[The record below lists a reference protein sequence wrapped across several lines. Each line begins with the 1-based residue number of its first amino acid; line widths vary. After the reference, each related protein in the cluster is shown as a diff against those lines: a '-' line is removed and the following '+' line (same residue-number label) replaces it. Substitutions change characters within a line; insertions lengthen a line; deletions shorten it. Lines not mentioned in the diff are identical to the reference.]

1 MILQERPGRLHLLP
15 PGQSFIG
22 KLCMFGGGASR
33 YLEDPVNHLPP
44 RPLHTS
50 TVFKVWWERC
60 VEVERDRGPLE
71 GRHYRGAKGLLAQW
85 WPKGWGRW
93 RVGNRPQG
101 LRCGSAPGS
110 GPR

>member
-1 MILQERPGRLHLLP
+1 
-15 PGQSFIG
+15 
-22 KLCMFGGGASR
+22 
-33 YLEDPVNHLPP
+33 
-44 RPLHTS
+44 
-50 TVFKVWWERC
+50 